1 MKDILIICK
10 DADVCRLIKRKVGG
24 TATVRAAPD
33 FSEKWVDGGHP
44 YDLVFFD
51 VLQQADRAAMPFEAI
66 SRHFRHA
73 NPLVQFIAL
82 APKEQ
87 ARQAVLAVRQGAS
100 DYLTYPI
107 DGTEIDLVM
116 ESIQQNLSKE
126 MELEYLRDKF
136 WKSDWLDIIHTHN
149 PAMRGVLDRVRSVA
163 PTIAT
168 VLLLGETGTGKG
180 LMARLIHRHSHR
192 AEGPFVSVHCGAIPE
207 TLIESELFGHEKG
220 AFTGAER
227 RKIGKFEMARDGTI
241 FLDEIGTVTPAAQIR
256 LLQVL
261 QDGTFDRLGGSDI
274 IATNARIIAAT
285 NADLQQMVEAG
296 AFRKDLLYR
305 LNVFPIELP
314 PLKARREDI
323 PHLVN
328 LFLANLNNKYAKPIV
343 GLQNGLLEALQGYH
357 WPGNLRELENVLERA
372 YILENGSTLKFDS
385 FPDTLVAGSKIVRA
399 IEEATELPL
408 AAARQ
413 AAVAAFER
421 SYLARLLTKNG
432 GRINATAR
440 SADVTTRQ
448 LRRLLSKHGLDKRGY
463 RA

>member
-1 MKDILIICK
+1 MKDILIICQ
-10 DADVCRLIKRKVGG
+10 DAEVCRLIKHKVGG
-24 TATVRAAPD
+24 TTTVHTTPD
-33 FSEKWVDGGHP
+33 VSGKWVDTEHP

-51 VLQQADRAAMPFEAI
+51 ALQHDDLAGTRFEEI
-66 SRHFRHA
+66 RRHFSQA
-73 NPLVQFIAL
+73 NPLVQFVAL

-87 ARQAVLAVRQGAS
+87 ARKAVMAVRQGAS

-107 DGTEIDLVM
+107 DGAEIDLVM

-136 WKSDWLDIIHTHN
+136 WKSDWLEIIHTHN

-168 VLLLGETGTGKG
+168 VLLLGDTGTGKG

-227 RKIGKFEMARDGTI
+227 RKIGKFEMARGGTI

-261 QDGTFDRLGGSDI
+261 QDGTFDRLGGDDT

-285 NADLQQMVEAG
+285 NADLPQMAEAG

-305 LNVFPIELP
+305 LNVFPIDLP

-323 PHLVN
+323 PHLVS
-328 LFLANLNNKYAKPIV
+328 LFLANLNNKYGKAIM
-343 GLQNGLLEALQGYH
+343 GLQNGLMEALQGYH
-357 WPGNLRELENVLERA
+357 WPGNLRELENLLERA
-372 YILENGSTLKFDS
+372 YILEQGGTLKFDS
-385 FPDTLVAGSKIVRA
+385 FPETLVAGSKIVRA

-413 AAVAAFER
+413 NAVDAFER
-421 SYLARLLTKNG
+421 SYLTRLLTKNG
-432 GRINATAR
+432 GRISATAT
-440 SADVTTRQ
+440 SADVTPRQ
-448 LRRLLSKHGLDKRGY
+448 LRRLLTKHGLDKRGY
-463 RA
+463 KA